1 MATMEDV
8 KTGKKILVD
17 GVPHEVLKFEHV
29 KVAQ

>member
-17 GVPHEVLKFEHV
+17 NIPYEVLKFEHV